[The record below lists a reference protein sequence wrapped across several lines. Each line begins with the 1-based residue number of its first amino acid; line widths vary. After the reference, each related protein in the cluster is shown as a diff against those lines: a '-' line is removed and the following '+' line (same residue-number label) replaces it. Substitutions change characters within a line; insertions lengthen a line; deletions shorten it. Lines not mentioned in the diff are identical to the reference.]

1 MAQDVAALKS
11 VLTLAPVV
19 PVIVHDDVA
28 RAKDLAAALVEGGL
42 PVLEVTL
49 RTPNALKVIAAM
61 AEVKGAVV
69 GSGTVRHLDHMKAS
83 RDAGCRFMVSPG
95 APVKLLEDAEQVAV
109 PLLPGVAS
117 PSEAMAA
124 ALLGYSYLKFFPAE
138 AMGGIPVL
146 KAFASPL
153 PDLVFCPTGGISL
166 SNARDYLALPNVIC
180 VGGSWV
186 VPGDAIAAGDFAT
199 VTRLANEAMG
209 LRG

>member
-1 MAQDVAALKS
+1 
-11 VLTLAPVV
+11 PVI

-49 RTPNALKVIAAM
+49 RTPNALKVMEAM

-95 APVKLLEDAEQVAV
+95 APVKLLEDAAHIDI

-124 ALLGYSYLKFFPAE
+124 SLLGYSYLKFFPAE
-138 AMGGIPVL
+138 AMGGVPVL
-146 KAFASPL
+146 KA
-153 PDLVFCPTGGISL
+153 
-166 SNARDYLALPNVIC
+166 
-180 VGGSWV
+180 
-186 VPGDAIAAGDFAT
+186 
-199 VTRLANEAMG
+199 
-209 LRG
+209 